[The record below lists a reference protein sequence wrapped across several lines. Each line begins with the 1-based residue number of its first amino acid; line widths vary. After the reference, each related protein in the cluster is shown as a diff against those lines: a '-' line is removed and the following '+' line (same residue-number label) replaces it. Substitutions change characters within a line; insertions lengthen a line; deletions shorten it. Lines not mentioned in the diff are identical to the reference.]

1 MEGGCI
7 PQAIHVPRGM
17 LEFWIAPDSD
27 YHKVIF
33 ASGKKFIF
41 FCALGHRSA
50 LATLAA
56 QNMGLSPV
64 AHIQGGYTAWG
75 EIWSTYQNERTQVAI
90 FFYINNLNFNQISHY
105 HYAQYISYAC
115 GPPQFPHRARTSSI
129 QLKNEM

>member
-1 MEGGCI
+1 MERGCI

-33 ASGKKFIF
+33 TSGKKFIF

-64 AHIQGGYTAWG
+64 AHIQGGYTAWKKSG
-75 EIWSTYQNERTQVAI
+75 APTEIKER
-90 FFYINNLNFNQISHY
+90 
-105 HYAQYISYAC
+105 
-115 GPPQFPHRARTSSI
+115 
-129 QLKNEM
+129 K